1 MKRRLRATT
10 WTEFLSLLMA
20 AILASTALLAPPRP
34 ALADEQPA
42 IAVEAVEVAD
52 DASTA
57 TAEAD
62 EADGGQSTA
71 TLESADLSRLFSG
84 EAPQSLDELKAL
96 QDRVRSL
103 VEKLTPCTVSVQVGG
118 AQGSGVIVSAD
129 GYVLTAAHVVGEPGR
144 NVRFTFPDGTTARGK
159 TLGVNRE
166 VDAGLMKING
176 AGTLPFAEIGESTE
190 LKRGQWCLCLGHPG
204 GYQNGR
210 NPVARLGRVLSSRSG
225 VVITDC
231 ALIGG
236 DSGGPLF
243 DLDGKVVGIHSRIS
257 APLTSNMHVPSSQ
270 YTAAWD
276 RLVKGDDWGA
286 SGGDP
291 TPYLGVQ
298 GDPDANEARI
308 VEVQP
313 DTPAE
318 RAGLKPGDV
327 VTHVDG
333 EALADFASLAAY
345 VVRKEPGDKIAL
357 KVLREGETIELEAVI
372 GLRGP

>member
-1 MKRRLRATT
+1 MKRRLGTTT
-10 WTEFLSLLMA
+10 WAANLWLL
-20 AILASTALLAPPRP
+20 LLTLLLSTALFAPSRP
-34 ALADEQPA
+34 ALADDQPA
-42 IAVEAVEVAD
+42 TAVQAAD

-62 EADGGQSTA
+62 EADDEQSTA
-71 TLESADLSRLFSG
+71 TLESADLARLFSG

-103 VEKLTPCTVSVQVGG
+103 VEKLTPCTVNVQVGG

-176 AGTLPFAEIGESTE
+176 EGTLPFAEIGESTE

-204 GYQNGR
+204 GYQRGR

-225 VVITDC
+225 VLVTDC

-243 DLDGKVVGIHSRIS
+243 DLEGKVVGIHSRIS

-345 VVRKEPGDKIAL
+345 VVRKEPGDKVVL
-357 KVLREGETIELEAVI
+357 KVTRDGQTLELEAII

>member
-1 MKRRLRATT
+1 MRRRLGTT
-10 WTEFLSLLMA
+10 NWAAYLWILLSTLL
-20 AILASTALLAPPRP
+20 LSTALLAPWRP
-34 ALADEQPA
+34 ALGDDQP
-42 IAVEAVEVAD
+42 
-52 DASTA
+52 TA
-57 TAEAD
+57 TAEAVD
-62 EADGGQSTA
+62 NQPTTA
-71 TLESADLSRLFSG
+71 VETVDLSRVLSG
-84 EAPQSLDELKAL
+84 KAPESVGELKAL

-103 VEKLTPCTVSVQVGG
+103 VEKLTPCTVNVQVGG

-144 NVRFTFPDGTTARGK
+144 NVRFIFADGKTARGK

-166 VDAGLMKING
+166 VDAGLMKISG
-176 AGTLPFAEIGESTE
+176 EGTLPFAEIGDSTKLE
-190 LKRGQWCLCLGHPG
+190 RGQWCLGLGHPG
-204 GYQNGR
+204 GYQSGR

-225 VVITDC
+225 VVVTDC
-231 ALIGG
+231 ALVGG

-243 DLDGKVVGIHSRIS
+243 DMDGKVIGIHSRIS
-257 APLTSNMHVPSSQ
+257 APLTSNMHVPASRF
-270 YTAAWD
+270 TEGWD

-298 GDPDANEARI
+298 GDPEANEARI

-318 RAGLKPGDV
+318 RAGLKAGDV
-327 VTHVDG
+327 VTHIDG
-333 EALADFASLAAY
+333 EAIPDFAALAAY
-345 VVRKEPGDKIAL
+345 VVRKDPGDKVVL
-357 KVLREGETIELEAVI
+357 KVLRDGETIELEAVI

>member
-1 MKRRLRATT
+1 
-10 WTEFLSLLMA
+10 
-20 AILASTALLAPPRP
+20 
-34 ALADEQPA
+34 
-42 IAVEAVEVAD
+42 
-52 DASTA
+52 
-57 TAEAD
+57 
-62 EADGGQSTA
+62 
-71 TLESADLSRLFSG
+71 
-84 EAPQSLDELKAL
+84 LKAL

-103 VEKLTPCTVSVQVGG
+103 VEKLTPCTVNVQVGG

-176 AGTLPFAEIGESTE
+176 EGTLPFAEIGESTE

-204 GYQNGR
+204 GYQRGR

-225 VVITDC
+225 VLVTDC

-243 DLDGKVVGIHSRIS
+243 DLEGKVVGIHSRIS

-345 VVRKEPGDKIAL
+345 VVRKEPGDKVVL
-357 KVLREGETIELEAVI
+357 KVTRDGQTLELEAII